1 MKLHSASAK
10 SSLPHAQLDWEI
22 SRSII
27 VLNQTKVQSLVRAS
41 PFTHTSSDQLYAIL
55 LFCISAVG
63 PHALQGSTL
72 SLYTVASQ
80 VWCSEAKLLG
90 HAGSSLVAS
99 ATNGRTPVFLGVGT
113 YDDRMAHS
121 RSTTFWC
128 LWQQTATQHR
138 SDLLS
143 PVVHNRNYQH
153 TPTHWLDWLALV
165 QQVAT
170 DDDKPQTF
178 LLDQPL
184 LATTIHFQL
193 KIAVGKQVM
202 LICASLLA

>member
-1 MKLHSASAK
+1 MQSLNDLYSFVFQNDSPTFLINQFDLYLKLQLMKLHSASAK
-10 SSLPHAQLDWEI
+10 SSLPHAQLDWGT
-22 SRSII
+22 SCSII
-27 VLNQTKVQSLVRAS
+27 VLNQTKVQSLVRAP

-128 LWQQTATQHR
+128 LPTRMLFGCSVFVQGGDKFQ
-138 SDLLS
+138 
-143 PVVHNRNYQH
+143 PNINR
-153 TPTHWLDWLALV
+153 
-165 QQVAT
+165 
-170 DDDKPQTF
+170 
-178 LLDQPL
+178 
-184 LATTIHFQL
+184 
-193 KIAVGKQVM
+193 
-202 LICASLLA
+202 